1 MNNFLRE
8 ADFEIHRASG
18 KLHKRNNVEIKT
30 FLVGFSIKV
39 KYNIALYQMHMSNS
53 QYFQNY
59 YYVNNYFASCSHNYF
74 EIKQTFLHK
83 VLNHRFCMHASIY
96 RS

>member
-8 ADFEIHRASG
+8 ADFEIHRASD

-30 FLVGFSIKV
+30 CLVGFSIKV
-39 KYNIALYQMHMSNS
+39 KYNIAFYQMHMFHS

-59 YYVNNYFASCSHNYF
+59 YYVNNYFASYIACTRINA
-74 EIKQTFLHK
+74 
-83 VLNHRFCMHASIY
+83 HA
-96 RS
+96 

>member
-1 MNNFLRE
+1 MKFDILSVFTWMNNFLRE
-8 ADFEIHRASG
+8 ADFEIHRASD

-39 KYNIALYQMHMSNS
+39 KYNIALYQMHMFNS

-59 YYVNNYFASCSHNYF
+59 YYVNNYFASYIACTRINA
-74 EIKQTFLHK
+74 
-83 VLNHRFCMHASIY
+83 HAWLIGMG
-96 RS
+96 